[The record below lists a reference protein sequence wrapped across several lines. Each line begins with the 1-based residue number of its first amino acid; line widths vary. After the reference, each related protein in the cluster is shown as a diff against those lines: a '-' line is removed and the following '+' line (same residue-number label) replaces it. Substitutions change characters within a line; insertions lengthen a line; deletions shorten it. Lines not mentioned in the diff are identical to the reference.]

1 MAIIKREIELRN
13 GLATIKLNDDSL
25 LELIKECVNAIHKT
39 HNDFTYFGIF
49 TDIVI
54 YGTRIHVLMV
64 NELIKEPNLEVDIYW
79 SELGYIYPFE
89 YMELGDAVFPDNLK
103 DETRLNIQK
112 HITRKIWEEY
122 KYIK

>member
-1 MAIIKREIELRN
+1 MAIYKREIELRT

-25 LELIKECVNAIHKT
+25 HELIKECVNAIHKT
-39 HNDFTYFGIF
+39 HNDFTYFGNF
-49 TDIVI
+49 TDITI
-54 YGTRIHVLMV
+54 YGTRIHVLIV

-89 YMELGDAVFPDNLK
+89 YIELGDAVFPDNLK
-103 DETRLNIQK
+103 DETKLNIQK

-122 KYIK
+122 KWR

>member
-49 TDIVI
+49 TDIII